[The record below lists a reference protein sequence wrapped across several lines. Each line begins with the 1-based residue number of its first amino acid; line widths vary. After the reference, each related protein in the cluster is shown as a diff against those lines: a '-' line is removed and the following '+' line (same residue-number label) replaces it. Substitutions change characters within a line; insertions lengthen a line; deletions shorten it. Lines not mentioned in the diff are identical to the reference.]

1 MRGWVR
7 MGGGTLIRERVA
19 ILYSGQEG
27 RLVGV
32 ILQRDNRVERP
43 EVAKV
48 SVRYQWQYAGE
59 MGTGRMDCRRV
70 WTRRGT

>member
-1 MRGWVR
+1 M
-7 MGGGTLIRERVA
+7 IRERVA